1 CGVHSLY
8 RGFVVRATRPAV
20 KRWCSGRAG
29 ATTFW
34 ESCGR
39 LFLEGPALRKTLFA
53 IATLLASAAAFE
65 ATAQSVYVERK
76 QISSAA
82 ARKMVDAC
90 LAFAEKNNILVGVA
104 VVGIDGVLIDF
115 HAMQGGGATL
125 SETAILKAKTAAHWQ
140 RATKSLEEDVT
151 TLRNQASVW
160 INDFPKAG
168 ALPIMIDG
176 QVAGAIG
183 VGGAQKQEE
192 CAQAG
197 IDAVLPKQQPVA
209 ARR

>member
-1 CGVHSLY
+1 M
-8 RGFVVRATRPAV
+8 RAHKPKER
-20 KRWCSGRAG
+20 
-29 ATTFW
+29 
-34 ESCGR
+34 
-39 LFLEGPALRKTLFA
+39 ALRKMLFT
-53 IATLLASAAAFE
+53 IATLCACAMTAEAAAQ
-65 ATAQSVYVERK
+65 AVSIDRK
-76 QISSAA
+76 QISNAA

-104 VVGIDGVLIDF
+104 VVGLDGVLHDF
-115 HAMQGGGATL
+115 HAMQGGGPTL

-140 RATKSLEEDVT
+140 RSTKSLEQDVT

-168 ALPIMIDG
+168 ALPIVIDG

-183 VGGAQKQEE
+183 VGGASKQEE

-197 IDAVLPKQQPVA
+197 IDAVLPKQPVA
-209 ARR
+209 AQR

>member
-1 CGVHSLY
+1 M
-8 RGFVVRATRPAV
+8 
-20 KRWCSGRAG
+20 
-29 ATTFW
+29 
-34 ESCGR
+34 
-39 LFLEGPALRKTLFA
+39 RKILS
-53 IATLLASAAAFE
+53 ASAVLILGVLATGAA
-65 ATAQSVYVERK
+65 AQSISVDRK
-76 QISSAA
+76 QVSNAA
-82 ARKMVDAC
+82 ARKMVDGC

-104 VVGIDGVLIDF
+104 VVGIDGVLLDF
-115 HAMQGGGATL
+115 HAMQGGGPTL
-125 SETAILKAKTAAHWQ
+125 TETAILKAKTAVHWQ

-183 VGGAQKQEE
+183 VGSAAKQEE

-197 IDAVLPKQQPVA
+197 IDAVMPKQA
-209 ARR
+209 AK

>member
-1 CGVHSLY
+1 LRKS
-8 RGFVVRATRPAV
+8 
-20 KRWCSGRAG
+20 
-29 ATTFW
+29 
-34 ESCGR
+34 
-39 LFLEGPALRKTLFA
+39 LFLIAALATGA
-53 IATLLASAAAFE
+53 IASASAQ
-65 ATAQSVYVERK
+65 TVSVNRPQV
-76 QISSAA
+76 SNAA

-90 LAFAEKNNILVGVA
+90 LAYAEKNNILVGVA
-104 VVGIDGVLIDF
+104 VVGIDGVLLDF
-115 HAMQGGGATL
+115 HAMQGGGPTL

-168 ALPIMIDG
+168 ALPILIDG
-176 QVAGAIG
+176 KVAGAIG

-197 IDAVLPKQQPVA
+197 IDAVLPKQPVA
-209 ARR
+209 AQR